1 MIRFLGFRGV
11 VLKKAALGMNKRT
24 TLIRYYFTEVSMK
37 KLFTTLLT
45 ILACGSAYALP
56 VGNPSDASLLCDG
69 LLWEGH
75 CGDPCDP
82 CLTWCDAF
90 SLRVGFYGDYVF
102 NRHLEID
109 RHEDDSDIEN
119 TQIYTNGGMVVANFW
134 DRLDIFA
141 VFGASNFL
149 VEANAKGFGGANGS
163 RLVIETETD
172 FSWSVGAR
180 GTIWECGCTSLG
192 IEGQYFFTRP
202 DVRRVTEAATSSVY
216 PDHIISTKYREWQIG
231 VGLSHRINIFVPY
244 VAVKWNRAKMSFDN
258 ARPGAPV
265 DIVLHNFQ
273 NKKDWGYAV
282 GVSVIDCEKASVT
295 VEARF
300 GDEKAVHVNGQI
312 RF

>member
-1 MIRFLGFRGV
+1 
-11 VLKKAALGMNKRT
+11 
-24 TLIRYYFTEVSMK
+24 MK

-45 ILACGSAYALP
+45 VLACGSVYALP

-69 LLWEGH
+69 LLFEGH

-82 CLTWCDAF
+82 CLTLCDAF

-109 RHEDDSDIEN
+109 RHSDGSDIESAE
-119 TQIYTNGGMVVANFW
+119 IYTNAALITANLW
-134 DRLDIFA
+134 DRLD
-141 VFGASNFL
+141 VFTT
-149 VEANAKGFGGANGS
+149 FGGTNLRLETNASSFNGPNGS
-163 RLVIETETD
+163 RFVLETETN
-172 FSWSVGAR
+172 FSWSIGAR

-192 IEGQYFFTRP
+192 IEGQYLFTKP
-202 DVRRVTEAATSSVY
+202 DVKRVTVGAVDSVY
-216 PDHIISTKYREWQIG
+216 PDSTVSSKYREWQVG

-244 VAVKWNRAKMSFDN
+244 VAVKWSRARFTCDN
-258 ARPGAPV
+258 AQPGAP
-265 DIVLHNFQ
+265 IAAMTLFNTQ

-282 GVSVIDCEKASVT
+282 GVSIVDCEKASLT
-295 VEARF
+295 VEGRF

>member
-1 MIRFLGFRGV
+1 
-11 VLKKAALGMNKRT
+11 
-24 TLIRYYFTEVSMK
+24 MK

-45 ILACGSAYALP
+45 VLACGSAYALP

-69 LLWEGH
+69 LIWEGH

-109 RHEDDSDIEN
+109 RNEDDSDIEHAEL
-119 TQIYTNGGMVVANFW
+119 YTNAGFVAANFW
-134 DRLDIFA
+134 DRLDVFA
-141 VFGASNFL
+141 AFGATNL
-149 VEANAKGFGGANGS
+149 LINTNASAFGGTNGS
-163 RLVIETETD
+163 RIEIETESD

-202 DVRRVTEAATSSVY
+202 DVKRVTIGSTTSVY
-216 PDHIISTKYREWQIG
+216 PDHIINAKYREWQIG
-231 VGLSHRINIFVPY
+231 VGISHRINIFVPY
-244 VAVKWNRAKMSFDN
+244 VAVKWSRAQYSFDD
-258 ARPGAPV
+258 ARPDTSTGTPFTNV
-265 DIVLHNFQ
+265 ELYDTH

-282 GVSVIDCEKASVT
+282 GVSVVDCEKASLT
-295 VEARF
+295 VEGRF
-300 GDEKAVHVNGQI
+300 GDEKALYVNGQI